1 MENLHHHHHECD
13 DPNCHEHHHHH
24 ECDDPNCHEHH
35 HHHEC
40 DDPNCHEHH
49 HHHECD
55 DPNCH
60 EHHHHHEC
68 DDPNCHEHHH
78 HHDHDHECDDPDC
91 SCHDHHHDHEDVVN
105 NTMVL
110 SRTKEF
116 SFDVPVSTDELKA
129 RGEKTFLH
137 IGSLVA
143 FEGVIVG
150 HIKGVI
156 QADGGSIAFSTT
168 RTDAVDITP
177 LSGWDKLGSVS
188 KFSMTVNIMSMV
200 NENIS
205 DEDIFGLMA

>member
-78 HHDHDHECDDPDC
+78 HHECDDPNCHEHHHHHDHECDDPDC

-177 LSGWDKLGSVS
+177 LSGWDKLG
-188 KFSMTVNIMSMV
+188 
-200 NENIS
+200 
-205 DEDIFGLMA
+205 

>member
-1 MENLHHHHHECD
+1 
-13 DPNCHEHHHHH
+13 
-24 ECDDPNCHEHH
+24 
-35 HHHEC
+35 
-40 DDPNCHEHH
+40 
-49 HHHECD
+49 
-55 DPNCH
+55 
-60 EHHHHHEC
+60 
-68 DDPNCHEHHH
+68 
-78 HHDHDHECDDPDC
+78 
-91 SCHDHHHDHEDVVN
+91 
-105 NTMVL
+105 MVL

-116 SFDVPVSTDELKA
+116 ELAAPVSTDELKA

-156 QADGGSIAFSTT
+156 QAEGGSIAFSTT
-168 RTDAVDITP
+168 RTDAVDITT

-188 KFSMTVNIMSMV
+188 KFSMTVNIISMV